1 MRAPVVLLLIAGLLS
16 ACSLLSGTPTQAP
29 INPGPTLAPPQP
41 TATTAPATAAPTR
54 TPLPASPTA
63 LPPQE
68 TTAPPPTLTPEPTQ
82 PVVLQP
88 GDFDPADYAFQEI
101 ASGFA
106 RPLLVTHAGDGS
118 GRVFVVEQAGTI
130 RILQADERLTAPF
143 YDMTGE
149 VSLGNEQGLLGLA
162 FAPDYAESGTF
173 YINFTDLNGDTHVE
187 RCMVSAADSNRADK
201 ESCHTVLFVEQPYP
215 NHNGGHLAFGPD
227 GYLYVG
233 LGDGG
238 SAGDPRGN
246 GQNLRSLLGKLLR
259 LDVSGDEA
267 PYSVPTDNPFTSRDD
282 ALWEIWAWGLRN
294 PWRFSFDRATG
305 DLFIADVGQNAY
317 EEVNFQ
323 PAGSPGGENYGWDYL
338 EGLHPFEGRAPAGLT
353 LVPPVAEY
361 PQDVGGCSVTG
372 GYVYRGPSL
381 TELNGVYF
389 YGDFCSGLLWTLVP
403 AESGMQ
409 NALFA
414 NTDFNVSSFGE
425 DEAGELYLTDLS
437 GGAIYRLARAE

>member
-1 MRAPVVLLLIAGLLS
+1 MA
-16 ACSLLSGTPTQAP
+16 GTPTEPAV
-29 INPGPTLAPPQP
+29 NPGPTLAPPRAS
-41 TATTAPATAAPTR
+41 ATTAPPIAVPTATPPATASEPPTDTVIPPTETLAPT
-54 TPLPASPTA
+54 
-63 LPPQE
+63 
-68 TTAPPPTLTPEPTQ
+68 EP

-88 GDFDPADYAFQEI
+88 GDFDPADYTLQEI
-101 ASGFA
+101 ASGFR

-118 GRVFVVEQAGTI
+118 GRVFIVEQVGLI
-130 RILQADERLTAPF
+130 RILQDGALLPAPF
-143 YDMTGE
+143 YDMRGQ

-162 FAPDYAESGTF
+162 FAPDYAESGIF
-173 YINFTDLNGDTHVE
+173 YINFTDPNGDTHVE
-187 RCMVSAADSNRADK
+187 RCAVSGDANVADA

-238 SAGDPRGN
+238 SAGDPQGN
-246 GQNLRSLLGKLLR
+246 AQNLRSLLGKLLR

-267 PYSVPTDNPFTSRDD
+267 PYSVPTNNPFAGRDD

-305 DLFIADVGQNAY
+305 DLFVADVGQNAY

-338 EGLHPFEGRAPAGLT
+338 EGLHAFEGRAPAGLT

-361 PQDVGGCSVTG
+361 AQNVGGCSVTG

-381 TELNGVYF
+381 PELNGVYF
-389 YGDFCSGLLWTLVP
+389 YGDFCTGLLWTLVP
-403 AESGMQ
+403 AEGAMRSE
-409 NALFA
+409 LFA
-414 NTDFNVSSFGE
+414 DTGFNLSSFGE
-425 DEAGELYLTDLS
+425 DEAGELYVTDLN
-437 GGAIYRLARAE
+437 GGAVYRLTRVE